1 MREKERHFITALVII
16 KMIKKMAIL
25 GGTHNTST
33 SPPTTTPFVS
43 QNSNT
48 LSVYFKRIVKSL
60 LQKCSYVYNS
70 CIPHL

>member
-1 MREKERHFITALVII
+1 
-16 KMIKKMAIL
+16 MAIV

-33 SPPTTTPFVS
+33 SPPTKIHFIS

-48 LSVYFKRIVKSL
+48 ESVYFKRIVKSL

>member
-1 MREKERHFITALVII
+1 MA
-16 KMIKKMAIL
+16 KKMAIV

-33 SPPTTTPFVS
+33 SPPTKIHFVS

-48 LSVYFKRIVKSL
+48 ESVYFKRIVKSL